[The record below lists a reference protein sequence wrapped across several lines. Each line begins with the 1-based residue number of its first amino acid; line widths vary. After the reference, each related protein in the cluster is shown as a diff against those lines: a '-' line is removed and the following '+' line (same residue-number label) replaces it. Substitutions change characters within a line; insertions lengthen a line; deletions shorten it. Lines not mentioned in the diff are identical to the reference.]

1 MEYQKIIYPK
11 DYTQKMGN
19 TLMASEKTSQ
29 LQATDLTYMGLCTA
43 LIAICS
49 WISIPASV
57 PFTLQT
63 FAIFTTL
70 GLLGGRRG
78 TIAVTAYVLLGAVGL
93 PVFSGFKGG
102 PGALLG
108 ATGGY
113 IIGFILSALVIW
125 AITSRFGNRINVL
138 GLSMVLGLLIC
149 YAFGSAWYML
159 VYLKT
164 GGAVGLLT
172 VLGWCVFPFILPD
185 LCKIALAL
193 TLTRQLRR
201 FIKQ

>member
-70 GLLGGRRG
+70 G
-78 TIAVTAYVLLGAVGL
+78 
-93 PVFSGFKGG
+93 
-102 PGALLG
+102 
-108 ATGGY
+108 
-113 IIGFILSALVIW
+113 
-125 AITSRFGNRINVL
+125 
-138 GLSMVLGLLIC
+138 
-149 YAFGSAWYML
+149 
-159 VYLKT
+159 
-164 GGAVGLLT
+164 
-172 VLGWCVFPFILPD
+172 WCVFPFILPD